1 MPKVFLVALSGC
13 SSSGKSTIAKT
24 IAQVCPDITLI
35 HEDDFYKH
43 DNEIPFNEKRG
54 ISNWDSPEAL
64 DLALFER
71 ELDSIKE
78 TGQISSQLVHNNN
91 VDDISKFDLDSD
103 FLQMLG
109 HKLAPLSRSHR
120 IVLVDGF
127 MIYNSFKLTSKF
139 DLKLFVRAP
148 YEVLKARRNA
158 RPGYQTLDSYWVD
171 PPYYFDE
178 FVYDSYKSSHAHL
191 FIDGDVEGSLN
202 PETAAE
208 IKEFINGS
216 QTPLTEALTWATNGI
231 CEAVSTAH

>member
-1 MPKVFLVALSGC
+1 MANIFLVALSGC
-13 SSSGKSTIAKT
+13 SSSGKSTIAKV
-24 IAQVCPDITLI
+24 IAQICPDITLI

-43 DNEIPFNEKRG
+43 DDEIPFNEKRG

-64 DLALFER
+64 DLAHFEA

-91 VDDISKFDLDSD
+91 VDDISKFQLDPN
-103 FLQMLG
+103 FLQTLR
-109 HKLAPLSRSHR
+109 HKLEPISRSTR

-127 MIYNSFKLTSKF
+127 MIYNSPKLASKF

-178 FVYDSYKSSHAHL
+178 FVYDSYRSSHAHL

-202 PETAAE
+202 PQTAAG
-208 IKEFINGS
+208 IKEFTNGS
-216 QTPLTEALTWATNGI
+216 GTPLTEALTWTTNEI
-231 CEAVSTAH
+231 CEAVSAAH